1 MKVRLKLLLSVV
13 LNAIIT
19 IAEVIGGI
27 LSGSLALL
35 GDSLHNF
42 NDTMAIGISYIA
54 LRIGERERNEK
65 YTFGYKRA
73 EILGA
78 FINSVILVSVGIFLI
93 YEAYRRFLVPSP
105 INSVLMLIVAFIGLF
120 ANLFTATLLHSHSH
134 ESMNVKSAYLHIIG
148 DTVSSVAVI
157 LGGFAILWWG
167 VVWIDPLISV
177 LISTYIIYGGFKILK
192 ESVDILMESA
202 PNIDFQT
209 LKREIESIDGV
220 ENAHHFHAWRVGEKD
235 ILMECHVDVED
246 MPVSQAQGIIDEIE
260 RRARRYGITHITVQV
275 ECGRCKVKNTIYE
288 DS

>member
-1 MKVRLKLLLSVV
+1 MEVKLKLLLSVV

-27 LSGSLALL
+27 VSGSLALL

-42 NDTMAIGISYIA
+42 NDTMALSISYIS
-54 LRIGERERNEK
+54 LRIGERKGDEK

-93 YEAYRRFLVPSP
+93 YEAYRRFLVPSS

-120 ANLFTATLLHSHSH
+120 ANLFTAILLHTHSR

-157 LGGFAILWWG
+157 VGGFAILWWG
-167 VVWIDPLISV
+167 VLWIDPLISV
-177 LISTYIIYGGFKILK
+177 LISIYIISGGFKILK
-192 ESVDILMESA
+192 KSVDILMEAS
-202 PNIDFQT
+202 PDIDFQA
-209 LKREIESIDGV
+209 LKKEIESIDGV
-220 ENAHHFHAWRVGEKD
+220 ENAHHFHAWRVGEKE
-235 ILMECHVDVED
+235 ILLECHVDVKD
-246 MPVSQAQGIIDEIE
+246 MPVSQAQRIIDETE
-260 RRARRYGITHITVQV
+260 KRVRKYGITHLTVQV

-288 DS
+288 G